1 MEFKHYSVLRD
12 ETIEN
17 LNIRPDGIYV
27 DGTLGGAGHSY
38 EIAKRLSDKGRLI
51 GIDQDADAIKAA
63 GERSYFPT
71 YFNPR
76 SIVLFCL
83 KSNPYVETKDLLWN
97 TISACQTRSL

>member
-1 MEFKHYSVLRD
+1 MFFQFRKIFIKVCTEQIC
-12 ETIEN
+12 TIVFREEVQII
-17 LNIRPDGIYV
+17 LQSHQSKPLIS
-27 DGTLGGAGHSY
+27 A
-38 EIAKRLSDKGRLI
+38 RLWNTRQSHP
-51 GIDQDADAIKAA
+51 
-63 GERSYFPT
+63 YFPT